1 MSSTI
6 ALKEA
11 ERKAF
16 ATTHQDGL
24 WDFLLGLLFLMFAIA
39 PLLSGTL
46 GDFWSSAV
54 FVPFWLFGYITV
66 RVVRKRVV
74 LPRMGQVRFGETR
87 RRRIFTFLVVVTI
100 LNLAALALGFI
111 AHQRPLEAPR
121 LPSAFVGLMAMVG
134 FSTAACF
141 LDARRLYFYG
151 FLVLLSLFGGEW
163 LYREFGAPHH
173 GYPITFGLTAGT
185 MLLVG
190 LTRFTRFLR
199 EHPLQPE
206 NATPGEACHG

>member
-1 MSSTI
+1 MSSNIT
-6 ALKEA
+6 LKEA

-16 ATTHQDGL
+16 ASTHQDGL
-24 WDFLLGLLFLMFAIA
+24 WDFLLGLLFLMWAIA
-39 PLLSGTL
+39 PVLSGTL

-54 FVPFWLFGYITV
+54 FVPFWLSGYIIV
-66 RVVRKRVV
+66 QMVRKRVV

-87 RRRIFTFLVVVTI
+87 RRRVFTFLVVVTI
-100 LNLAALALGFI
+100 LNGAAFVLGFI
-111 AHQRPLEAPR
+111 AHQSPSEALR
-121 LPSAFVGLMAMVG
+121 QPSALLGLMVMMG
-134 FSTAACF
+134 FSVAAYL
-141 LDARRLYFYG
+141 LDARRLYIYG
-151 FLVLLSLFGGEW
+151 FLVLLSFFGGEW

-206 NATPGEACHG
+206 NAATKEA